1 MQGRR
6 SAARPGRRLPVGVR
20 VLAVGACTLFATA
33 MVSVPVAADEGD
45 PPVNAV
51 SSTGGVANA
60 SADTSVQ
67 TGDIVTGMNTGHS
80 VETGGTSQGDLIVTV
95 AEMSSE
101 SNLEVIAEVGPQ
113 IADASGGDEGDA
125 QATPGSHPNFNVNI
139 DNKDTNRNRSS
150 ATGIGEGGA
159 GGAGGSGGDVTV
171 TAPAP

>member
-1 MQGRR
+1 MQGM
-6 SAARPGRRLPVGVR
+6 SSTARPGWRLPVGAR
-20 VLAVGACTLFATA
+20 VIAVGACALFATT
-33 MVSVPVAADEGD
+33 MVWVPASADEGD

-60 SADTSVQ
+60 SADTSVT
-67 TGDIVTGMNTGHS
+67 TGDIITGMNTGHS
-80 VETGGTSQGDLIVTV
+80 VETGGTSDGDLIVTV

-101 SNLEVIAEVGPQ
+101 SNLEVVAEVGPQ

-139 DNKDTNRNRSS
+139 DNQDKNNNRSS

-159 GGAGGSGGDVTV
+159 GGAGGTGGDVTV
-171 TAPAP
+171 SGANP

>member
-1 MQGRR
+1 MQGMS
-6 SAARPGRRLPVGVR
+6 SAARPGRRLTVGVKA
-20 VLAVGACTLFATA
+20 LAIGACAFLATSA
-33 MVSVPVAADEGD
+33 AWVPAAADEGD

-51 SSTGGVANA
+51 SSTGGVATA

-67 TGDIVTGMNTGHS
+67 TGDIITGMNTGHS
-80 VETGGTSQGDLIVTV
+80 VQTGGTSQGDLIVTV

-113 IADASGGDEGDA
+113 IADASGGDDGEA
-125 QATPGSHPNFNVNI
+125 QAMPGSHPNFNVNI
-139 DNKDTNRNRSS
+139 DTRDTNKNRSS

-171 TAPAP
+171 VGATP